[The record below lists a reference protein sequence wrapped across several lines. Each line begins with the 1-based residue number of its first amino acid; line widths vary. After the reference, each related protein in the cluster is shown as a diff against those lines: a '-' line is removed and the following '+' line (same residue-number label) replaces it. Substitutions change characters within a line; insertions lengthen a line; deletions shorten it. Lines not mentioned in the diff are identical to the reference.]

1 MKKLYFI
8 IISLLITCI
17 NLNAQQSFES
27 LSDYIE
33 DNGGIAKMLEDP
45 ASFNYVNT
53 RCAGYFLFY
62 AGAVQNLDDGKLTNI
77 YADKAIQLTM
87 ISTKLDIALNVDKTK
102 DLKII
107 TDNTNKKILDI
118 SKLYRADMDKNYITT
133 GENIIDTY
141 LEDERDICDDFYV
154 LMQKWEQVK

>member
-1 MKKLYFI
+1 MKKLYLI

-27 LSDYIE
+27 LFSYIE
-33 DNGGIAKMLEDP
+33 DQGGVDKILEDP

-77 YADKAIQLTM
+77 YADRALQLSM
-87 ISTKLDIALNVDKTK
+87 ISTNLDITLNVDKTK

-107 TDNTNKKILDI
+107 TENTNKKILDI
-118 SKLYRADMDKNYITT
+118 SELYRADMDKNYITT
-133 GENIIDTY
+133 GVNIIDTY
-141 LEDERDICDDFYV
+141 LEVERDICDDFYA
-154 LMQKWEQVK
+154 LMQEWELVK